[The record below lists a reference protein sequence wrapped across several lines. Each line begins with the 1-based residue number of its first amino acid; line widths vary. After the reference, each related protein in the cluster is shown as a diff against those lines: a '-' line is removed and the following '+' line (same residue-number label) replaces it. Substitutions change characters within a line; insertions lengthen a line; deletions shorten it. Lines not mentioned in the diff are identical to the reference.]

1 MEQLNAIYN
10 DMSVYG
16 DTYGD
21 TVAPMPVDNASG
33 INNIDLTSA
42 PISNIKPYLPI
53 IPQGEG
59 RDDIFEKSYY
69 KYNDD
74 KDPFFKTRENKTGL
88 AALFELYQKYSPLAN
103 IMKMGKTGI
112 ETAQKYFVDKKET
125 ERLEAL
131 AQIEQARKQKEAQA
145 IIAAAEE
152 KSKQIAANRIQ
163 AANEQNRTGGYQAGY
178 GSDFMGGGDR
188 GTGMGAADKGGSDSM
203 GSFARGGRTGY
214 GTGGI
219 VTL

>member
-1 MEQLNAIYN
+1 MALTMEQLNAIYN

-16 DTYGD
+16 DTYKN
-21 TVAPMPVDNASG
+21 TVAPKEVNIPSG
-33 INNIDLTSA
+33 INNIDLTST
-42 PISNIKPYLPI
+42 PINNIQPYLPI
-53 IPQGEG
+53 IPQGDG

-145 IIAAAEE
+145 TIAAAEKAQKE
-152 KSKQIAANRIQ
+152 Q
-163 AANEQNRTGGYQAGY
+163 AAREAATAVRAMAKNPQVYRDAGITSGGFASQNTGTNPNFSNRTG
-178 GSDFMGGGDR
+178 R
-188 GTGMGAADKGGSDSM
+188 
-203 GSFARGGRTGY
+203 GRTGY

>member
-16 DTYGD
+16 DTYKN
-21 TVAPMPVDNASG
+21 TVAPKEVNIPSG
-33 INNIDLTSA
+33 INNIDLTST
-42 PISNIKPYLPI
+42 PINNIQPYLPI
-53 IPQGEG
+53 IPQGDG

-145 IIAAAEE
+145 TIAAAEKAQKE
-152 KSKQIAANRIQ
+152 Q
-163 AANEQNRTGGYQAGY
+163 AAREAATAVRAMAKNPQVYRDAGITSGGFASQNTGTNPNFSNRTG
-178 GSDFMGGGDR
+178 R
-188 GTGMGAADKGGSDSM
+188 
-203 GSFARGGRTGY
+203 GRTGY